1 MPKAIVVSELETTL
15 KEPLPEIVI
24 FDEKTAGPD
33 DGSETEIRSKL
44 AQKSAVE
51 LPEESMEVDQD
62 DEAIEFIDVIKNLGK
77 SSGADKTLCN
87 NFIELTK
94 AEQKG
99 LKSLKENSCENNIQQ
114 IKAQNCVQEILSNR
128 LKLQHFFKCMCV
140 TCSFTSDNATD
151 FKNHLIE
158 THAGKNSL
166 FITKLHIPRNTNE
179 SCTFIFF
186 GTLGHQDST
195 Y

>member
-1 MPKAIVVSELETTL
+1 M
-15 KEPLPEIVI
+15 I

-51 LPEESMEVDQD
+51 LPEESMEIDQE
-62 DEAIEFIDVIKNLGK
+62 DEAIEFIDVIKNLSK
-77 SSGADKTLCN
+77 SSGADNKLCN

-99 LKSLKENSCENNIQQ
+99 LKSLKAKNCEDNIQQ

-128 LKLQHFFKCMCV
+128 LKLQHLFKCMCL

-158 THAGKNSL
+158 THAGKNPFLLQNYTDGIISL
-166 FITKLHIPRNTNE
+166 PQACFTT
-179 SCTFIFF
+179 
-186 GTLGHQDST
+186 
-195 Y
+195 

>member
-1 MPKAIVVSELETTL
+1 M
-15 KEPLPEIVI
+15 I
-24 FDEKTAGPD
+24 FDEKTAEPDKGP
-33 DGSETEIRSKL
+33 ETEIRSKL

-51 LPEESMEVDQD
+51 LPEESMMEVDQD

-94 AEQKG
+94 AEQRG
-99 LKSLKENSCENNIQQ
+99 LKSLKENTCENNIQQ

-128 LKLQHFFKCMCV
+128 LKIQHFFKCMCV
-140 TCSFTSDNATD
+140 TCSFTSDSASD

-158 THAGKNSL
+158 THAGKNQFFCKISL
-166 FITKLHIPRNTNE
+166 FCKG
-179 SCTFIFF
+179 TFYSEDVGEIVPSPFI
-186 GTLGHQDST
+186 
-195 Y
+195 

>member
-1 MPKAIVVSELETTL
+1 M
-15 KEPLPEIVI
+15 I
-24 FDEKTAGPD
+24 FDEKTAGP
-33 DGSETEIRSKL
+33 ETEIRSKL

-51 LPEESMEVDQD
+51 LPEESMMEVDQD

-99 LKSLKENSCENNIQQ
+99 LKSLKTNCEENIQQ

-140 TCSFTSDNATD
+140 TCSFTSDSATD

-158 THAGKNSL
+158 THAGKK
-166 FITKLHIPRNTNE
+166 F
-179 SCTFIFF
+179 TFIAKLYIPSTLKKQIDIESFF
-186 GTLGHQDST
+186 LQIGVLGH

>member
-1 MPKAIVVSELETTL
+1 M
-15 KEPLPEIVI
+15 I

-33 DGSETEIRSKL
+33 DGAETETRSKL

-51 LPEESMEVDQD
+51 LPEESMMEVDQD

-99 LKSLKENSCENNIQQ
+99 LKSLKTNCEENIQQ

-128 LKLQHFFKCMCV
+128 LKLQHLFKCMCV
-140 TCSFTSDNATD
+140 TCSFTSDSATD

-158 THAGKNSL
+158 THAGK
-166 FITKLHIPRNTNE
+166 KLTFTFYFYCKVICPKYPKNTNE
-179 SCTFIFF
+179 T
-186 GTLGHQDST
+186 
-195 Y
+195 

>member
-1 MPKAIVVSELETTL
+1 M
-15 KEPLPEIVI
+15 I
-24 FDEKTAGPD
+24 FDEKTAGP
-33 DGSETEIRSKL
+33 ETEIRSKL

-77 SSGADKTLCN
+77 SSGADKKLCN

-99 LKSLKENSCENNIQQ
+99 LKSLKTNCENNIQQ
-114 IKAQNCVQEILSNR
+114 IKAQNCVQEILSNC
-128 LKLQHFFKCMCV
+128 LKIQHLFKCMCV

-158 THAGKNSL
+158 THAGKK
-166 FITKLHIPRNTNE
+166 F
-179 SCTFIFF
+179 TFIAKLYIPSTLKKQMNLEPFF
-186 GTLGHQDST
+186 WQIGLLGQ

>member
-1 MPKAIVVSELETTL
+1 M
-15 KEPLPEIVI
+15 I

-33 DGSETEIRSKL
+33 DGPETEIRSKL
-44 AQKSAVE
+44 AHKSAAE

-99 LKSLKENSCENNIQQ
+99 LNSLKTNCEENIQQ

-140 TCSFTSDNATD
+140 TCSFTSDSATD

-158 THAGKNSL
+158 THAGKK
-166 FITKLHIPRNTNE
+166 F
-179 SCTFIFF
+179 TFIAKLYIPSTLKKQMNLELFWVFF
-186 GTLGHQDST
+186 
-195 Y
+195 